1 MQTHPLPAGK
11 SIQNSSSKPDQ
22 TGDLLMWKYSMLNGI
37 FLSFSLSFRL
47 FLLVEEPPRS
57 DTWGL
62 GACICIWRFMPPLA
76 FGSPEGS
83 LQNISPNLIEIF
95 ELWIIFAYVDFCPHF
110 VTHFFLTL
118 FSLFQSQAGTSA
130 VCMTSGREIFGLSPT
145 LSQQQWQ

>member
-1 MQTHPLPAGK
+1 
-11 SIQNSSSKPDQ
+11 
-22 TGDLLMWKYSMLNGI
+22 MWKYSMLNGI

-95 ELWIIFAYVDFCPHF
+95 ELLIIFMYADFCPHF
-110 VTHFFLTL
+110 YLALV
-118 FSLFQSQAGTSA
+118 
-130 VCMTSGREIFGLSPT
+130 
-145 LSQQQWQ
+145 